1 MPRPFFYSQIFFTNI
16 LRLLDE
22 RGMTQKQLAEQSGI
36 SRSYISN
43 LSKGQANPSLRSMEA
58 IAKAL
63 DTNLSTLL
71 ELTDLDSLDLDE
83 LAGGSTSRNLPEDFE
98 RVSAVLTSY
107 QAFLVKEWDEV
118 ARKRIKEAEAQKRN
132 KPFK

>member
-1 MPRPFFYSQIFFTNI
+1 
-16 LRLLDE
+16 
-22 RGMTQKQLAEQSGI
+22 MTQKQLAEQSGI

-71 ELTDLDSLDLDE
+71 ELTDLDSLSLDE
-83 LAGGSTSRNLPEDFE
+83 LAGGSASRNLPEGFE
-98 RVSAVLTSY
+98 RVSAILTSY

-118 ARKRIKEAEAQKRN
+118 ARKRINEAEKQKQN

>member
-1 MPRPFFYSQIFFTNI
+1 
-16 LRLLDE
+16 
-22 RGMTQKQLAEQSGI
+22 MTQKQLAEQSGI

-83 LAGGSTSRNLPEDFE
+83 LAGGSTPRNLPEDFE